1 MPGFMRLSALGM
13 RYAQPVSMPQ
23 KLLLVDDDPNNL
35 KNLAYFLRTQGYN
48 VYAASNGSEA
58 AQLLQANEFDLVLS
72 DVIMPGV
79 NGLELL
85 ERVRSL
91 VPELPVLLMSGAPL
105 DQNEILERG
114 AADFIMKPLELDDLL
129 ARVTRVLNH
138 H

>member
-1 MPGFMRLSALGM
+1 MS
-13 RYAQPVSMPQ
+13 Q
-23 KLLLVDDDPNNL
+23 KLLLVDDDAHNL
-35 KNLAYFLRTQGYN
+35 KNLAYFLRTQGYK

-85 ERVRSL
+85 DRVRSL

-114 AADFIMKPLELDDLL
+114 AADFIMKPLELNDLL
-129 ARVTRVLNH
+129 AKLTRALNH